1 MAAKLPPQTHEDREL
16 LRNPHQGDRASDF
29 TAGDPWRVLRIQGE
43 VVEGFEALHGLGPA
57 VAVFGSARLR
67 EEDNPHHQA
76 AVQVGRHLAEG
87 GLAVIT
93 GGGPGLMRAA
103 NRGAYEGGGVSVGCS
118 IQLPFE
124 EEPNPYQHIG
134 LKFRYFFVRKLM
146 MVKYAVGYVIF
157 PGGYGTIDELFEALT
172 LCQTGKIENFPI
184 VLCGSKFWGPLV
196 DWLRDTLV
204 DQGTISPSDL
214 DLFKVMDD
222 PAEIA
227 RHIISGCR
235 EQGFLPG

>member
-1 MAAKLPPQTHEDREL
+1 MAIKLPTVPHEDREL
-16 LRNPHQGDRASDF
+16 LRNPNQGGAAEPDF

-43 VVEGFEALHGLGPA
+43 VVEGFEALSGLGPA

-67 EEDNPHHQA
+67 DEGNPHHKA
-76 AVQVGRHLAEG
+76 AVEVGRLLASS

-93 GGGPGLMRAA
+93 GGGPGLMMAA
-103 NRGAYEGGGVSVGCS
+103 NQGAHEGGGGSVGCS

-124 EEPNPYQHIG
+124 EEPNPYLNIE

-157 PGGYGTIDELFEALT
+157 PGGFGTIDELFEALT
-172 LCQTGKIENFPI
+172 LSQTGKIENFPI
-184 VLCGSKFWGPLV
+184 ALCGSKFWGPMLG
-196 DWLRDTLV
+196 WLRETLLAE
-204 DQGTISPSDL
+204 GTISEGDL
-214 DLFKVMDD
+214 DLFKIMDE

-227 RHIISGCR
+227 DYITGRCR
-235 EQGFLPG
+235 EQGYL